1 MKKILIDLIDYLKK
15 ALLML
20 ILIGIADVVIS
31 VKISPNLLLYS

>member
-20 ILIGIADVVIS
+20 ILISIADVVIS